1 MSERDRVHNLISFFD
16 KRYGYIDW
24 WNAGFDEVAIGA
36 ILTQQTRWE
45 NVRTAVNKLA
55 DADLLTLQAICTA
68 DLEQIE
74 ACIRCTGFY
83 RIKTARLR
91 RLAGFINHTLGE
103 TIREM
108 PTDDLREAL
117 LTINGVGEET
127 ADSILCYGLFRK
139 TFVID
144 AYTRKICRCAG
155 VDLPDRELRRIFLE
169 LLDHDNNRLRSCHG
183 QIVEYAKEHCTAKK
197 CTSCSIPALNG

>member
-1 MSERDRVHNLISFFD
+1 MNETDRVHNLISFLD
-16 KRYGYIDW
+16 SGYGYIDW
-24 WNAGFDEVAIGA
+24 WNAGFDEVVIGA

-45 NVRTAVNKLA
+45 NVTSALRRLSE
-55 DADLLTLQAICTA
+55 ADLNTLESICTA
-68 DLEQIE
+68 EPEMIE

-91 RLAGFINHTLGE
+91 RLAGFIINELGS
-103 TIREM
+103 TIREI
-108 PTDDLREAL
+108 PTDELREAL

-127 ADSILCYGLFRK
+127 ADSILCYGLFRE

-144 AYTRKICRCAG
+144 AYTRKVCRCAG
-155 VDLPDRELRRIFLE
+155 ITLPDRELRRLFLE

-183 QIVEYAKEHCTAKK
+183 QIIEYAKEYCASKK
-197 CTSCSIPALNG
+197 CSTCNIQALNG